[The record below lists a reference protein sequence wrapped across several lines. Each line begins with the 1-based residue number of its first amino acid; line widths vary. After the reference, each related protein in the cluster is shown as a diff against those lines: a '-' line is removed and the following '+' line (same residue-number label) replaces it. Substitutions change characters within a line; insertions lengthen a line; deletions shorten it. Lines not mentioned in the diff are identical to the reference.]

1 MIETLMPHKIRAI
14 KCSSLVLSHIGRS
27 GRYQLADA
35 VIEEINKKAKH
46 DLVDV
51 LNKTQ

>member
-14 KCSSLVLSHIGRS
+14 KCSSLVLSRIGRS
-27 GRYQLADA
+27 GHYQLADA